1 MGRPPLWSFYFFL
14 HLFIHFICCVGRVE
28 SKRLLCSKPKH
39 DHEIKAGD
47 MLAAPMAFANWN
59 MGDMLVEDLEEN
71 VRDVDFEIEQD
82 GEFSGFGF
90 WFDVSFKGS
99 SPENEVTLST
109 GPHAPLTHWKQGL
122 LLLDEPTNLLK
133 GDRLRGRIA
142 VRRNKIWRRHYN
154 ITVTLPAS
162 ERIPKEINRMFLMWR

>member
-1 MGRPPLWSFYFFL
+1 VFFTFFL
-14 HLFIHFICCVGRVE
+14 FSSRVE

-47 MLAAPMAFANWN
+47 MLSAPVTFVDWSMAE
-59 MGDMLVEDLEEN
+59 MRVEDLEE
-71 VRDVDFEIEQD
+71 VVQDVEFEIELD
-82 GEFSGFGF
+82 GEFSGFAF

-99 SPENEVTLST
+99 APENEVTLST

-122 LLLDEPTNLLK
+122 LMLDEPISLSK
-133 GDRLRGRIA
+133 GDNLRGRIA
-142 VRRNKIWRRHYN
+142 LRRNKIWRRHYN